1 MATEANP
8 RYAHP
13 ITRLTRVGDRAGA
26 ARLFRDPAASEVRGR
41 LEILKAD
48 PRFRDHPLMAELE
61 RLGDAH
67 LRLLRRLGKIT
78 RISDGFQGQLKALNE
93 VLQQAS
99 RTDALTGIPNRRAMM
114 EDLNAELARNGR
126 DGSGMAVLMADV
138 DRFKAVNDTYGHEAG
153 DRVLVALA
161 HALRDALR
169 AYDVCARWGG
179 EEFLV
184 LLPSTGRQ
192 GALEV
197 GEKLR
202 KAAASLFVPAGEAR
216 IAIGLSVGLAV
227 LGQGESMDELI
238 RKADAAMY
246 QAKHLGGNRVEG

>member
-1 MATEANP
+1 MATTEGNP
-8 RYAHP
+8 RLHF
-13 ITRLTRVGDRAGA
+13 TRAGDTTV
-26 ARLFRDPAASEVRGR
+26 RSLLYRDPAAADVRSRMEVLRS
-41 LEILKAD
+41 D
-48 PRFRDHPLMAELE
+48 PANRDHPLLWELE

-78 RISDGFQGQLKALNE
+78 RISDGFQSQLKALNE

-99 RTDALTGIPNRRAMM
+99 RTDSLTGIPNRRAMM
-114 EDLNAELARNGR
+114 EDLRAELARTVREG
-126 DGSGMAVLMADV
+126 GTMAVLMADV
-138 DRFKAVNDTYGHEAG
+138 DRFKGVNDTFGHETG

-169 AYDVCARWGG
+169 GYDVCARWGG

-184 LLPSTGRQ
+184 LLPATGRE

-202 KAAASLFVPAGEAR
+202 RAAAALSVTAAEAR
-216 IAIGLSVGLAV
+216 VTVGLSVGLAV
-227 LGQGESMDELI
+227 LEQGESMDSLI
-238 RKADAAMY
+238 RRADGAMY
-246 QAKHLGGNRVEG
+246 LAKRLGGNRVEG